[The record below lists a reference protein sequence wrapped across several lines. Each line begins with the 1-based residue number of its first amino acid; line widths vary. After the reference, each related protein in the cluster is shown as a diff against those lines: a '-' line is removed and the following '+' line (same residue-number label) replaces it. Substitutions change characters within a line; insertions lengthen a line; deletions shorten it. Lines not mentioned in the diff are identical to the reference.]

1 MTRKW
6 TGLPKRFSES
16 SIYSITLIG
25 CSAIG
30 SLSIVPLL
38 FWMQYA
44 IAGPF
49 IWLWLIT
56 SFCLSLGLGIGLSRL
71 MIRLYR
77 SAYGELTLKKDT
89 LNIKWAFPHRK
100 ISIDLKQPLAV
111 DAQWF
116 GDSRHLR
123 GGVNARLE
131 QQGQV
136 ITLYA
141 DNGTAHAGARLGI
154 PHTPSATIA
163 KNGQK
168 IRLHPSH
175 LTEVLELIQVHST
188 PPSSAA

>member
-38 FWMQYA
+38 FWAQSA
-44 IAGPF
+44 IPGTF

-56 SFCLSLGLGIGLSRL
+56 SFGLSLALGMGLSRVV
-71 MIRLYR
+71 IHLYR
-77 SAYGELTLKKDT
+77 SAYGELTLKHET
-89 LNIKWAFPHRK
+89 LNIKWAFPNRK
-100 ISIDLKQPLAV
+100 ISIDLRQPLAV

-116 GDSRHLR
+116 GDARHLK

-131 QQGQV
+131 QQGQTV
-136 ITLYA
+136 TLYT
-141 DNGTAHAGARLGI
+141 DSGTAHAGARLGI
-154 PHTPSATIA
+154 PHAPMS
-163 KNGQK
+163 KSKEGQR

-188 PPSSAA
+188 RTSSAA